1 MRYCCALALLV
12 CRAACAQSSIS
23 EQDRLIATAR
33 LWGTV
38 KYFHPYLA
46 YRKID
51 WDKALVD
58 ALPMIRAASNAADYA
73 KALGV
78 MLDAL
83 QDPVTIARIGPVDA
97 VRDFLNSSPS
107 QRTWIHFGLG
117 LDESAFVARAG
128 LPQVETLKLSM
139 GDGVEAVVRLSEP
152 VSAEATALV
161 PPPGIEV
168 ADPEMRYPAVGYR
181 VVAAYKI
188 WTVFHY
194 FFAYRDLM
202 DEDWDDVFASFLP
215 KFIAAKD
222 AREYNLTV
230 AEMVTHVSDSQ
241 ARVES
246 EELWNYFGEAPVGL
260 RMRLI
265 EKKPVIAEVLDEDAK
280 KAGVQ
285 PGDIVTSVDG
295 ENIIERINRETK
307 YIAWST
313 QQSLADRAMAVILN
327 GPEGSKAALTIRGE
341 NGQTK
346 QITLKRSEDYVEA
359 LARQRSGDVVK
370 VLPGNIGYVD
380 LNRCTYS
387 DIDGIFKTLDK
398 TKAIVFDGRGPAMGV
413 VKRLPAHLTTHTDV
427 AAAIVTGPVVL
438 APDVAG
444 NGQLTATASS
454 FRVEAL
460 APPVSPTYSGKTVM
474 LIDERT
480 RGEAELTGLS
490 LEAANN
496 TAFVGSASAGA
507 TGMVGGFV
515 VPGPIHITYSST
527 DVRHGNGGKLQRLGL
542 QPAELV
548 TPSVAGVRAGRDEVL
563 ERAVEYVSH

>member
-1 MRYCCALALLV
+1 M
-12 CRAACAQSSIS
+12 
-23 EQDRLIATAR
+23 
-33 LWGTV
+33 

-51 WDKALVD
+51 WDKALTD
-58 ALPMIRAASNAADYA
+58 ALPKIRAASNAADYA
-73 KALGV
+73 NALSG

-83 QDPVTIARIGPVDA
+83 KDPVTSARIASAHDA
-97 VRDFLNSSPS
+97 RDSVASSAG

-117 LDESAFVARAG
+117 LGGSAFVVRAG
-128 LPQVETLKLSM
+128 FPRVETLKLPM
-139 GDGVEAVVRLSEP
+139 GEGVEAVVRLSEP
-152 VSAEATALV
+152 LPAEATSAYPMPAV
-161 PPPGIEV
+161 ESGY
-168 ADPEMRYPAVGYR
+168 AQMRYPAVEYR
-181 VVAAYKI
+181 ILAAYKI

-215 KFIAAKD
+215 KFIAAKN

-230 AEMVTHVSDSQ
+230 AEMITHVSDSQ

-246 EELWNYFGEAPVGL
+246 EELWDYFGQAPVGL

-265 EKKPVIAEVLDEDAK
+265 EKKPVITEVLDEDAK
-280 KAGVQ
+280 KAGVK

-295 ENIIERINRETK
+295 ENIIERVNREAK

-313 QQSLADRAMAVILN
+313 QQSLADQVMAAILN
-327 GPEGSKAALTIRGE
+327 GPEGSTAALRIRGGDE
-341 NGQTK
+341 QTK
-346 QITLKRSEDYVEA
+346 QVALKRSNEYLDA
-359 LARQRSGDVVK
+359 LSKERSGEVVK

-380 LNRCTYS
+380 LNRCTDF
-387 DIDGIFKTLDK
+387 DIDGMFEKLRE
-398 TKAIVFDGRGPAMGV
+398 TKAIVFDGRGSVLGLGTN
-413 VKRLPAHLTTHTDV
+413 LPAHLTTHTDV
-427 AAAIVTGPVVL
+427 AAAIVTGPLVL
-438 APDVAG
+438 APDVAS
-444 NGQLTATASS
+444 NGQLTSTASS

-460 APPVSPTYSGKTVM
+460 PPPKTPTYSGKTVM

-480 RGEAELTGLS
+480 RGEAEMTGLY

-507 TGMVGGFV
+507 AGRMGDVV
-515 VPGPIHITYSST
+515 VPGGIHITFSST

-542 QPAELV
+542 QPTEAV
-548 TPSVAGVRAGRDEVL
+548 TPTAAGVRAGRDEVL
-563 ERAVEYVSH
+563 ERAIEYVSH